1 MIKEG
6 NYLMPKNADNFYCEF
21 CDFKCSKQ
29 SNFNNHLLTLKHIK
43 RYKNGKNDNKKM
55 PKNATPKCVCQCG
68 KTYSFP
74 SGLSRHQKKCQPNNE
89 IMIEQQKELVN
100 YLMKENAEFKQ
111 FMIEQNKQ
119 MVEIVKNS
127 TNIHNTIIGTNN
139 TNNTNSFNINFFLN
153 ETCKNAMNIM
163 DFVNQLK
170 IDNND
175 LEETSRLGFA
185 EGISKIFINGLKN
198 IDIND
203 RPLHCSNIKKETL
216 YIKDGGEWNKETNDK
231 AILTNAIKSV
241 AHKNIRQITEW
252 TKEHPE
258 FNNCASKQNDKY
270 LKIVSESMCGLTKED
285 TIKNYSRI
293 IKNIIKETVID
304 KIK

>member
-1 MIKEG
+1 MKLHINSIKHRG
-6 NYLMPKNADNFYCEF
+6 NLCLAKLAKPENEEKYQCE
-21 CDFKCSKQ
+21 KCEKY
-29 SNFNNHLLTLKHIK
+29 
-43 RYKNGKNDNKKM
+43 YKNK
-55 PKNATPKCVCQCG
+55 
-68 KTYSFP
+68 
-74 SGLSRHQKKCQPNNE
+74 SGLWKHHKTCLNVTTTTTNNNGML
-89 IMIEQQKELVN
+89 IDINNQQQLVN
-100 YLMKENAEFKQ
+100 FLMKENTEFKQ

-127 TNIHNTIIGTNN
+127 NQTNNLANNTINSNN
-139 TNNTNSFNINFFLN
+139 TNSNNSFNINFFLN

-175 LEETSRLGFA
+175 LEETGRLGFA

-216 YIKDGGEWNKETNDK
+216 YIKDGGEWNKETTDK
-231 AILTNAIKSV
+231 VILTNAIKSV

-258 FNNCASKQNDKY
+258 FNNCSSKQNDKY
-270 LKIVSESMCGLTKED
+270 LQIVSESMCGLTKED
-285 TIKNYSRI
+285 AIKNYSKI
-293 IKNIIKETVID
+293 IKNIAKETVID